1 MSNARTI
8 LLIAASVAIAACGTA
23 PTMDDSPVPGTP
35 RTSTARVASPAA
47 IEAPT
52 PVRDGTTPLQPRP
65 AREVSP
71 PYFSGDAAG
80 LFVVLPPAPGDG
92 DARDEADRRI
102 FRETRKL
109 EGTPRWQMAA
119 ADAELGAGQMLEHFS
134 CSLDIELTPQQAP
147 RLVALL
153 QKVTRE
159 AAQSMGRAKEFYKRH
174 RPFLADE
181 GNTCVAR
188 STVGTSYDYPSG
200 HTTAGWAWGLVLAQ
214 ANPTRATPILAR
226 ARAIGDSRVVCGVH
240 NASAV
245 ENARMLTGAAVAVIS
260 ASPQY
265 QQDLA
270 AARAELEALRAVPH
284 AVPVP
289 QRCAAEAELVKSFW

>member
-1 MSNARTI
+1 MRLVRTL
-8 LLIAASVAIAACGTA
+8 LLIAGGLVSASCGTVSPA
-23 PTMDDSPVPGTP
+23 DDSPEPGAPRASSASIETP
-35 RTSTARVASPAA
+35 PPGRAGAT
-47 IEAPT
+47 
-52 PVRDGTTPLQPRP
+52 LMQPPP

-71 PYFSGDAAG
+71 PYLAGDAAG

-119 ADAELGAGQMLEHFS
+119 ADAELGSAQMLAHFS
-134 CSLDIELTPQQAP
+134 CSLDIELSPQQAP

-174 RPFLADE
+174 RPFLADD
-181 GNTCVAR
+181 GNTCVAK
-188 STVGTSYDYPSG
+188 STVGNSYDYPSG

-214 ANPTRATPILAR
+214 ADPARATPILAR
-226 ARAIGDSRVVCGVH
+226 ARAIGDSRVICGVH

-260 ASPQY
+260 GSPQY

-270 AARAELEALRAVPH
+270 AARAELEALRAASH
-284 AVPVP
+284 AEPLA
-289 QRCAAEAELVKSFW
+289 QRCAEEAELVKSFW